1 MSASREIIGMID
13 HAVLAPDAGRGDVLA
28 ACALAVELGVAGVC
42 VLPWWVEVA
51 AQALAGSG
59 VACGTV
65 VGFPLGANITAVKVV
80 EAVNAFQAGAQEI
93 DMVPAITALKSGDY
107 DAVREDIET
116 VVDTASVSPAD
127 FPLVVKVILEM
138 CYLTDDEKRIA
149 AELAVEA
156 GAHFLKTS
164 TGLGPHG
171 ATVEDVAL
179 LRSIAPAHIGVK
191 AAGGIR
197 TLAQAQ
203 AMVAAGATRIGT
215 SSTQAIAEELGIG

>member
-1 MSASREIIGMID
+1 MSASREILGMID

-107 DAVREDIET
+107 DAVREDIEA

-127 FPLVVKVILEM
+127 LPLVVKVILEM
-138 CYLTDDEKRIA
+138 CYLTEKRIA

-156 GAHFLKTS
+156 GRTS
-164 TGLGPHG
+164 
-171 ATVEDVAL
+171 EDVHWPRPPGRRSGRGAAL
-179 LRSIAPAHIGVK
+179 YRPAHIGVK
-191 AAGGIR
+191 PRAASV
-197 TLAQAQ
+197 LAQA
-203 AMVAAGATRIGT
+203 
-215 SSTQAIAEELGIG
+215 

>member
-1 MSASREIIGMID
+1 VSDDRAIIGMID
-13 HAVLAPDAGRGDVLA
+13 HAVLAPDATRADVLA
-28 ACALAVELGVAGVC
+28 GCALAAELGVAGVC
-42 VLPWWVEVA
+42 VQPWWVEVA

-59 VACGTV
+59 VVCGTV
-65 VGFPLGANITAVKVV
+65 AGFPLGANTSAVKMV
-80 EAVNAFQAGAQEI
+80 EAIGAFRAGAQEV
-93 DMVPAITALKSGDY
+93 DMVLAITALKSGDY
-107 DAVREDIET
+107 DAVHADVAG
-116 VVDTASVSPAD
+116 VVDAARGSATNGAP
-127 FPLVVKVILEM
+127 VVKVILEM

-149 AELAVEA
+149 AALAIEA
-156 GAHFLKTS
+156 GANFVKTS

-179 LRSIAPAHIGVK
+179 LRALAPPHVGVK

-215 SSTQAIAEELGIG
+215 SATRAIAEELGVG